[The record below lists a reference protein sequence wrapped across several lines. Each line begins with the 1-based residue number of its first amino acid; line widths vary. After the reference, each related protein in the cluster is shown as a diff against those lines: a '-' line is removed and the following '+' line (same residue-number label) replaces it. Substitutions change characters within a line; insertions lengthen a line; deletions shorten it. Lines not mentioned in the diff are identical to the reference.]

1 MSARRRAPLLPLLLL
16 SLAVPAGA
24 AHATQNFPPAIRR
37 ELGLSYTPD
46 CSLCHVGA
54 QRVGTVRTPFGT
66 SMRARGLVFYDESSL
81 RTALSALRAERTDSD
96 GDGVGDI
103 DELVAG
109 TDPNRAAGVAPSG
122 GGEEPPPPPTYG
134 CSATSALAPLALL
147 FLLRML
153 RRTVPSPSGRG
164 SG

>member
-1 MSARRRAPLLPLLLL
+1 MSVRRRRALLPLLLL
-16 SLAVPAGA
+16 SLGASAGA
-24 AHATQNFPPAIRR
+24 AHATQNFPGAIRR

-54 QRVGTVRTPFGT
+54 QRVGTVKTPFGT

-103 DELVAG
+103 DELIAG
-109 TDPNRAAGVAPSG
+109 TDPNHAPGATS

-134 CSATSALAPLALL
+134 CSAAGAAAPLALL
-147 FLLRML
+147 ALLRLL
-153 RRTVPSPSGRG
+153 RRR
-164 SG
+164 